1 MGNDLRTKLLQAFAD
16 RPNEYISGQELAEVL
31 RCSRTAIWKHI
42 EELRKDGFVLEA
54 VRKKGYRIVEVPHK
68 IIPDEIRFGLETKQL
83 GRSIHYEETVDSTQR
98 IAQRLAYD
106 GAEEGTIVIAEE
118 QLGGRGRL
126 ERSWHSPKYKGIWM
140 SIILRPRIPIMQTPQ
155 LTLLMAVAAVKGIEQ
170 ATGCE
175 PGIKWPND
183 LLLNGKKISGILTE
197 LQADSDRIHSLI
209 IGIGINVNLE
219 LEDYPEELR
228 NTASSL
234 FIETGKEWDRATIV
248 QTILLELEKLYSLYL
263 ENGFYP
269 IKLLWESYA
278 VSIGKRV
285 KATTL
290 NGSFTGIAKGIT
302 DEGVLLLEDDNGK
315 VHHIYSADIL
325 IES

>member
-16 RPNEYISGQELAEVL
+16 KPDEYLSGQELAEVL
-31 RCSRTAIWKHI
+31 GCSRTAIWKHI

-54 VRKKGYRIVEVPHK
+54 IRKKGYRILEVPHK
-68 IIPDEIRFGLETKQL
+68 MIPDEIMYGLETIHF
-83 GRSIHYEETVDSTQR
+83 GRNIHYEETVDSTQR

-106 GAEEGTIVIAEE
+106 GAQEGTIVIAEE
-118 QLGGRGRL
+118 QLGGRGRF
-126 ERSWHSPKYKGIWM
+126 ERAWHSPKYKGIWM
-140 SIILRPRIPIMQTPQ
+140 SIILRPKVPIMQTPQ

-183 LLLNGKKISGILTE
+183 LLINGKKVSGILTE

-219 LEDYPEELR
+219 PSDYPAELLD
-228 NTASSL
+228 TATSL

-248 QTILLELEKLYSLYL
+248 QSILLELEKLYAIYL

-290 NGSFTGIAKGIT
+290 NGTLVGIAKGIT
-302 DEGVLLLEDDNGK
+302 EQGVLLLEDDEGEI
-315 VHHIYSADIL
+315 HTIYSADIL